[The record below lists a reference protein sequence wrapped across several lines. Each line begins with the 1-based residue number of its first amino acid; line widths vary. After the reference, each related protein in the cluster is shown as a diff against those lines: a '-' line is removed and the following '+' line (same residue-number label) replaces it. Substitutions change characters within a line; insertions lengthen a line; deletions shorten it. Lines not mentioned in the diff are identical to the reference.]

1 MVLLYKRLDAYKWEP
16 TGHYDKEVLNNPHI
30 CFRWRTTHQPYA
42 SKTLNAFSP
51 TSEPSL
57 KIDPWH
63 LISCCSAFFKMV
75 HVAWKLWKLRH
86 RQRLFTIVLYYSICY
101 YLFCTIVLI
110 KYWTYTCNWPP
121 PSSSLYV
128 ISSSESPKCS
138 KYSNNLLWPHF
149 LRQIKVNTCS
159 FVLMPRNSNC

>member
-16 TGHYDKEVLNNPHI
+16 TGHYDKEVLNNPYI

-75 HVAWKLWKLRH
+75 HVSWKLWKLRH
-86 RQRLFTIVLYYSICY
+86 RRRLFSIVLYYSVCY
-101 YLFCTIVLI
+101 YLFCTIVLN
-110 KYWTYTCNWPP
+110 KYWTYTCDHHLHCMSYLHPRFKNAQN
-121 PSSSLYV
+121 
-128 ISSSESPKCS
+128 I
-138 KYSNNLLWPHF
+138 
-149 LRQIKVNTCS
+149 QIICRDLIFWGK
-159 FVLMPRNSNC
+159 

>member
-1 MVLLYKRLDAYKWEP
+1 MILLYKRFDAYKWEP
-16 TGHYDKEVLNNPHI
+16 TGHYDKEVLNNPHM

-51 TSEPSL
+51 TSEPSP

-86 RQRLFTIVLYYSICY
+86 RRRLFTIVLYYSICY

-110 KYWTYTCNWPP
+110 KYWTFTCDWPP
-121 PSSSLYV
+121 LHLHCVSYLHPRV
-128 ISSSESPKCS
+128 KNAQNI
-138 KYSNNLLWPHF
+138 
-149 LRQIKVNTCS
+149 QIICCDLIFWGK
-159 FVLMPRNSNC
+159 

>member
-1 MVLLYKRLDAYKWEP
+1 MQNICFPFLASVCKTWHCCTNYLMP
-16 TGHYDKEVLNNPHI
+16 TNGNPPVTMTKKCFKIIHK

-86 RQRLFTIVLYYSICY
+86 CRRLFSIVLYYSVCY
-101 YLFCTIVLI
+101 YLFCTIVLN
-110 KYWTYTCNWPP
+110 KYWTYTCDHYLHCMSYLHPRFKNAQN
-121 PSSSLYV
+121 
-128 ISSSESPKCS
+128 I
-138 KYSNNLLWPHF
+138 
-149 LRQIKVNTCS
+149 QIICRDLIFWGK
-159 FVLMPRNSNC
+159 